1 MKKYIK
7 AANQDSITFS
17 SVLNALKSAGIDTTK
32 SSYEMRAETY
42 GRYGDGG
49 DLYTI
54 KFTCPGDYLAY
65 LAMYIHEPL
74 TKENILN
81 FIEEYFGNLDKML
94 KEIPSLPDMR
104 NVASSFWWGDGCD
117 YILYLKNLT
126 TGETLHEG
134 DYPVDEYVY
143 EEDEDWD
150 E

>member
-17 SVLNALKSAGIDTTK
+17 SVLEALKNAGIDTTK

-42 GRYGDGG
+42 ERYRESN
-49 DLYTI
+49 LYTI

-74 TKENILN
+74 TKANILN

-104 NVASSFWWGDGCD
+104 NVASSFWWGDGSD
-117 YILYLKNLT
+117 YIIYLRNLT
-126 TGETLHEG
+126 TGETLHEA
-134 DYPVDEYVY
+134 DYYPDEYEDEY
-143 EEDEDWD
+143 EEDWD